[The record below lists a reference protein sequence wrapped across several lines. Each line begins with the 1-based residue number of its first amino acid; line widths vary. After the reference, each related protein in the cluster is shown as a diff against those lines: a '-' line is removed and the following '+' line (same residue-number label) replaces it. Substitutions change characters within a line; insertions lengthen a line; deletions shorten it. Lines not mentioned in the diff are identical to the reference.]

1 MEPPDETRATG
12 RRHVWQGLTVSEMS
26 EPWVALW
33 DALGPLAENWQPM
46 IVPSSSLPL
55 LSINTHTTHR
65 GKGHPEQ
72 SFHQACPWRAP
83 LSSGSPKRKKPY

>member
-1 MEPPDETRATG
+1 MTTVKWKHYSWHPILKVKGGAGMEPPDETRATG

-55 LSINTHTTHR
+55 LSNTSCTTT
-65 GKGHPEQ
+65 P
-72 SFHQACPWRAP
+72 
-83 LSSGSPKRKKPY
+83 